1 MRVSS
6 PSSSSR
12 RPAGVRV
19 SSILI
24 LVGTGALLVLLIVL
38 ITGGFVIDAG
48 PLHFSSRRWP
58 TPLALAAAAWLAAV
72 LVGGRRGAA
81 DAMVELGEQLERR
94 SAALA
99 GVIAM
104 AAVGVGIGLGTYA
117 ASGADAAGYV
127 SQAQLLAAARVSSDE
142 PLARLLQWTNVEWVF
157 SPLGYRPG
165 PAPGEIVPTYPPGL
179 PLTMAAARAVG
190 GEWAVFFVVPLLG
203 GLAVFLTYLLGVRL
217 HSRRAGL
224 IAAALMA
231 TSPIFLFQLVQPMSD
246 VPALA
251 WWMAALFLALSSEL
265 GAPMAAG
272 AAAGFA
278 LLARPNL
285 LPLVAPL
292 ALFACGRPRALG
304 VQAPQPVR
312 RLLAFAAGLVPAA
325 GALGLLQWRL
335 YGNPLASGHG
345 AFSDFF
351 ALANTW
357 PNIRGYSVWLLRG
370 EAPVICLAI
379 ASVVII
385 LTARRHVRGP
395 LDAGLAAPAATAA
408 LLGAVVLLCYL
419 PYVVFRDWFYLRFL
433 LPAFPV
439 AFVLAGALAAR
450 ASAAL
455 PRPAQGLA
463 LLLAVTAVASTNI
476 VLAGHEQA
484 FNLRDFDARYVRA
497 GRYADA
503 VLPREAVIFA
513 VQESGSARYYA
524 RPIVRWDLLPVDLET
539 AVATLTAMH
548 RRPVFLIEEWEM
560 ADLRKRFPE
569 SRIARLDWPPR
580 ADIGTHAN
588 IHVFLFD
595 PADRDQPA
603 GRIQTDRFR

>member
-6 PSSSSR
+6 RSSSS
-12 RPAGVRV
+12 V
-19 SSILI
+19 SFI
-24 LVGTGALLVLLIVL
+24 LVLLGTGALLVLLIVL

-58 TPLALAAAAWLAAV
+58 TPLALAAVAWLAAV
-72 LVGGRRGAA
+72 RVGGRHGAA
-81 DAMVELGEQLERR
+81 DAMAELSGQLERH
-94 SAALA
+94 SAAVA
-99 GVIAM
+99 GVIAL
-104 AAVGVGIGLGTYA
+104 AAVGTGIGFGTYA
-117 ASGADAAGYV
+117 ASGADASGYV
-127 SQAQLLAAARVSSDE
+127 SQARLLAAARVSSDE
-142 PLARLLQWTNVEWVF
+142 ALARLLPWTNVEWVF

-165 PAPGEIVPTYPPGL
+165 PAAGEIVPTYPPGL
-179 PLTMAAARAVG
+179 PLTMAAARLVG
-190 GEWAVFFVVPLLG
+190 GEWAPFFVVPLLG
-203 GLAVFLTYLLGVRL
+203 GVAVFCTYLLGVRL

-251 WWMAALFLALSSEL
+251 WWMVALFLALSSEL

-285 LPLVAPL
+285 LPLAAPL
-292 ALFACGRPRALG
+292 ALFVYGRPRALA
-304 VQAPQPVR
+304 VQAPQPAR

-335 YGNPLASGHG
+335 YGNPMASGHG

-351 ALANTW
+351 ALSNIW
-357 PNIRGYSVWLLRG
+357 PNIRAYSAWLLRG
-370 EAPVICLAI
+370 ETPAICLVVS
-379 ASVVII
+379 SVVVI
-385 LTARRHVRGP
+385 LVPRRLVRGP
-395 LDAGLAAPAATAA
+395 IEAGLAASATAAA
-408 LLGAVVLLCYL
+408 LLGAAVLVCYL
-419 PYVVFRDWFYLRFL
+419 PYVVFRDWFFLRFL
-433 LPAFPV
+433 LPVFPA
-439 AFVLAGALAAR
+439 AFVLAGAIATR
-450 ASAAL
+450 ASEAL

-463 LLLAVTAVASTNI
+463 LLLATTAVASTSI
-476 VLAGHEQA
+476 VLAGREQA

-503 VLPREAVIFA
+503 VLPRESVIFA

-524 RPIVRWDLLPVDLET
+524 RPIVRWDLLPVDLDT

-560 ADLRKRFPE
+560 PDLRRRFPE

-580 ADIGTHAN
+580 ADIATHAN
-588 IHVFLFD
+588 IHVLLFD
-595 PADRDQPA
+595 PADRDQPP